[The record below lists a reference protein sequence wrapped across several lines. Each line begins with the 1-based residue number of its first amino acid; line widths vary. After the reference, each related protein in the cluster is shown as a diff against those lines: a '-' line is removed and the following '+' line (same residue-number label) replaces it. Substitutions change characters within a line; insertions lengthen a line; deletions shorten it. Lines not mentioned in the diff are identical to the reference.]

1 MKNVTSSHVLPF
13 RALIDACWKEKY
25 TSSRFV
31 RDLIAGITVGII
43 AIPLAM
49 ALAIG
54 SGVAPQYGLYTSAVA
69 GIVIALT
76 GGSRFSVSGPT
87 AAFVVILY
95 PVSQQFGLAGL
106 LVATL
111 MSGVFLILFGLARF
125 GRLIEYIP
133 LSVTLGF
140 TSGIGITIGTMQ
152 IKDFLGLQMPHV
164 PEHYLQKV
172 GALFMALPT
181 ANLGDAAIG
190 IVTLGTLIVWPRLGI
205 RLPGHLPALLLG
217 CAVMAIVNMLGGHV
231 ATIGSQFH
239 YVLADGSQGSGIPQL
254 LPQLVLPWDMPGSS
268 FTLSWDSLRALLP
281 AAFSMAMLG
290 AIESLLCAVVLDG
303 MTGTKH
309 KANSELVGQGLGNL
323 VAPFFGGITATAAI
337 ARSAANVRAGATS
350 PVSAVI
356 HSVLV
361 ILALLILAP
370 LLSWLP
376 LSAMAALLLMVAW
389 NMSEAHKVV
398 NLLRRAPKDDIIV
411 MLICMSLTV
420 LFDMVIAISVG
431 IVLASLLFMRRIAQM
446 TRLSPVNVE
455 VPDDVLVLRVIGPL
469 FFAAAE
475 GLFSDLE
482 SRIAGKRVV
491 VLKWDAVPVL
501 DAGGLDAFQRFVKR
515 LPEGCELRV
524 SNLEFQPL
532 RTMARAGVQP
542 IPGRL
547 SFYPNREAFHQVRL
561 LLHGSTK
568 LLLSFRVLARVRLEQ
583 CQPVFSQLLR
593 LLTGRIDIFP
603 LRLMQFRHQRRPL
616 HHAVKVVCPGK
627 GHLFGSEI
635 LLPYAELRLSKR
647 ARDVIRH
654 LRRDAGLRLHLRF
667 NAVHLVQPGEKL
679 RLARRV
685 LLKALH
691 PARRQ
696 IHRPGVSS
704 GYMVLQQRVG
714 LCNQP

>member
-1 MKNVTSSHVLPF
+1 MNRSTLADIMPF

-25 TSSRFV
+25 TLSRFT
-31 RDLIAGITVGII
+31 RDLIAGVTVGII

-69 GIVIALT
+69 GIIIALA

-111 MSGVFLILFGLARF
+111 LSGVFLVLFGLARF

-133 LSVTLGF
+133 ISVTLGF
-140 TSGIGITIGTMQ
+140 TSGIGITIATMQ
-152 IKDFLGLQMPHV
+152 IKDFFGLQLTHM
-164 PEHYLQKV
+164 PEHYWQKV
-172 GALFMALPT
+172 GALATAMPT
-181 ANLGDAAIG
+181 LNPGDAAIG
-190 IVTLGTLIVWPRLGI
+190 VVTLAILIFWPRLGI
-205 RLPGHLPALLLG
+205 RLPGHLPALLAG
-217 CAVMAIVNMLGGHV
+217 CAVMGVVNLLGGHV

-239 YVLADGSQGSGIPQL
+239 YVLSDGTQGNGIPQL
-254 LPQLVLPWDMPGSS
+254 LPQLVLPWEMPDSS
-268 FTLSWDSLRALLP
+268 FTLSWDSLQALLP

-303 MTGTKH
+303 MTGTRH
-309 KANSELVGQGLGNL
+309 KANNELIGQGLGNMI
-323 VAPFFGGITATAAI
+323 APFFGGITATAAI

-350 PVSAVI
+350 PIAAI
-356 HSVLV
+356 LHAVLV
-361 ILALLILAP
+361 IMALLVLAP

-398 NLLRRAPKDDIIV
+398 HLLRRAPVDDIVV

-431 IVLASLLFMRRIAQM
+431 IVLASLLFMRRIARM
-446 TRLSPVNVE
+446 THLAPVNVT
-455 VPDDVLVLRVIGPL
+455 VPDDILVIRVIGPL

-475 GLFSDLE
+475 NIFNDLQTRLE
-482 SRIAGKRVV
+482 GKRIV

-501 DAGGLDAFQRFVKR
+501 DAGGLEAFQRFVSR

-532 RTMARAGVQP
+532 RTLARAGVQP
-542 IPGRL
+542 IPGKL
-547 SFYPNREAFHQVRL
+547 AFYP
-561 LLHGSTK
+561 
-568 LLLSFRVLARVRLEQ
+568 
-583 CQPVFSQLLR
+583 
-593 LLTGRIDIFP
+593 D
-603 LRLMQFRHQRRPL
+603 
-616 HHAVKVVCPGK
+616 
-627 GHLFGSEI
+627 
-635 LLPYAELRLSKR
+635 
-647 ARDVIRH
+647 
-654 LRRDAGLRLHLRF
+654 RDA
-667 NAVHLVQPGEKL
+667 A
-679 RLARRV
+679 LAD
-685 LLKALH
+685 
-691 PARRQ
+691 
-696 IHRPGVSS
+696 II
-704 GYMVLQQRVG
+704 
-714 LCNQP
+714 

>member
-1 MKNVTSSHVLPF
+1 MPF

-25 TSSRFV
+25 TAARFT

-54 SGVAPQYGLYTSAVA
+54 SGVAPQYGLYTAAVA

-111 MSGVFLILFGLARF
+111 LSGIFLILMGLARF

-133 LSVTLGF
+133 VSVTLGF

-152 IKDFLGLQMPHV
+152 IKDFLGLQMAHV

-181 ANLGDAAIG
+181 INVGDAAIG
-190 IVTLGTLIVWPRLGI
+190 IVTLGILVFWPRLGI
-205 RLPGHLPALLLG
+205 RLPGHLPALLAG
-217 CAVMAIVNMLGGHV
+217 CAVMGIVNLLGGHV

-239 YVLADGSQGSGIPQL
+239 YVLADGSQGNGI
-254 LPQLVLPWDMPGSS
+254 PQLVLPWDLPNSE
-268 FTLSWDSLRALLP
+268 FTLTWDSIRTLLP

-309 KANSELVGQGLGNL
+309 KANSELVGQGLGNII
-323 VAPFFGGITATAAI
+323 APFFGGITATAAI

-350 PVSAVI
+350 PISAVI
-356 HSVLV
+356 HSILV
-361 ILALLILAP
+361 ILALLVLAP

-398 NLLRRAPKDDIIV
+398 DLLRHAPKDDIIV
-411 MLICMSLTV
+411 MLLCMSLTV

-431 IVLASLLFMRRIAQM
+431 IVLASLLFMRRIARM
-446 TRLSPVNVE
+446 TRLAPVVVD

-475 GLFSDLE
+475 GLFTDLE
-482 SRIAGKRVV
+482 SRLEGKRIVI
-491 VLKWDAVPVL
+491 LKWDAVPVL

-524 SNLEFQPL
+524 CNVEFQPL
-532 RTMARAGVQP
+532 RTMARAGIQP

-547 SFYPNREAFHQVRL
+547 AFFPNR
-561 LLHGSTK
+561 
-568 LLLSFRVLARVRLEQ
+568 
-583 CQPVFSQLLR
+583 
-593 LLTGRIDIFP
+593 
-603 LRLMQFRHQRRPL
+603 
-616 HHAVKVVCPGK
+616 
-627 GHLFGSEI
+627 
-635 LLPYAELRLSKR
+635 R
-647 ARDVIRH
+647 AAMAD
-654 LRRDAGLRLHLRF
+654 L
-667 NAVHLVQPGEKL
+667 
-679 RLARRV
+679 
-685 LLKALH
+685 
-691 PARRQ
+691 
-696 IHRPGVSS
+696 
-704 GYMVLQQRVG
+704 
-714 LCNQP
+714 

>member
-1 MKNVTSSHVLPF
+1 MPF

-25 TSSRFV
+25 TAARFT

-54 SGVAPQYGLYTSAVA
+54 SGVAPQYGLYTAAVA
-69 GIVIALT
+69 GIVILT

-111 MSGVFLILFGLARF
+111 LSGIFLILMGLARF

-133 LSVTLGF
+133 VSVTLGF

-152 IKDFLGLQMPHV
+152 IKDFLGLQMAHV

-181 ANLGDAAIG
+181 INVGDAAIG
-190 IVTLGTLIVWPRLGI
+190 IVTLGILVFWPRLGI
-205 RLPGHLPALLLG
+205 RLPGHLPALLAG
-217 CAVMAIVNMLGGHV
+217 CAVMGIVNLLGGHV

-239 YVLADGSQGSGIPQL
+239 YVLADGSQGNGIPQL
-254 LPQLVLPWDMPGSS
+254 LPQLVLPWDLPNSE
-268 FTLSWDSLRALLP
+268 FTLTWDSIRTLLP

-309 KANSELVGQGLGNL
+309 KANSELVGQGLGNII
-323 VAPFFGGITATAAI
+323 APFFGGITATAAI

-350 PVSAVI
+350 PISAVI
-356 HSVLV
+356 HSILV
-361 ILALLILAP
+361 ILALLVLAP

-398 NLLRRAPKDDIIV
+398 DLLRHAPKDDIIV
-411 MLICMSLTV
+411 MLLCMSLTV

-431 IVLASLLFMRRIAQM
+431 IVLASLLFMRRIARM
-446 TRLSPVNVE
+446 TRLAPVVVD

-475 GLFSDLE
+475 GLFTDLE
-482 SRIAGKRVV
+482 SRLEGKRIVI
-491 VLKWDAVPVL
+491 LKWDAVPVL

-524 SNLEFQPL
+524 CNVEFQPL
-532 RTMARAGVQP
+532 RTMARAGIQP

-547 SFYPNREAFHQVRL
+547 AFFPNR
-561 LLHGSTK
+561 
-568 LLLSFRVLARVRLEQ
+568 
-583 CQPVFSQLLR
+583 
-593 LLTGRIDIFP
+593 
-603 LRLMQFRHQRRPL
+603 
-616 HHAVKVVCPGK
+616 
-627 GHLFGSEI
+627 
-635 LLPYAELRLSKR
+635 R
-647 ARDVIRH
+647 AAMAD
-654 LRRDAGLRLHLRF
+654 L
-667 NAVHLVQPGEKL
+667 
-679 RLARRV
+679 
-685 LLKALH
+685 
-691 PARRQ
+691 
-696 IHRPGVSS
+696 
-704 GYMVLQQRVG
+704 
-714 LCNQP
+714 

>member
-1 MKNVTSSHVLPF
+1 MPF

-25 TSSRFV
+25 TTARFT

-54 SGVAPQYGLYTSAVA
+54 SGVPPQYGLYTSAVA

-111 MSGVFLILFGLARF
+111 MSGIFLILFGLARF

-172 GALFMALPT
+172 AALAMALPT
-181 ANLGDAAIG
+181 INVGDAAIG
-190 IVTLGTLIVWPRLGI
+190 VVTLGILILWPRLGI
-205 RLPGHLPALLLG
+205 RLPGHLPALLGG
-217 CAVMAIVNMLGGHV
+217 CAVMLVVNLLGGDV

-239 YVLADGSQGSGIPQL
+239 YQLADGTQGNGIPQL
-254 LPQLVLPWDMPGSS
+254 LPQLVLPWDMPGAN
-268 FTLSWDSLRALLP
+268 FTLSWASLQALLP

-309 KANSELVGQGLGNL
+309 KANSELIGQGLGNI

-350 PVSAVI
+350 PVAAVI
-356 HSVLV
+356 H
-361 ILALLILAP
+361 ALLVILAP

-389 NMSEAHKVV
+389 NMSEAHKVI
-398 NLLRRAPKDDIIV
+398 NLLRHAPKDDIVV
-411 MLICMSLTV
+411 MLMCMSLTV

-431 IVLASLLFMRRIAQM
+431 IVLASLLFMRRIARM
-446 TRLSPVNVE
+446 THLAPVNVE

-475 GLFSDLE
+475 GLFNDLE
-482 SRIAGKRVV
+482 TRIAGKRIV

-501 DAGGLDAFQRFVKR
+501 DAGGLDAFQRFVNK

-532 RTMARAGVQP
+532 RTLARAGVKP
-542 IPGRL
+542 LPGRL
-547 SFYPNREAFHQVRL
+547 SFYPDRQAA
-561 LLHGSTK
+561 
-568 LLLSFRVLARVRLEQ
+568 LADL
-583 CQPVFSQLLR
+583 
-593 LLTGRIDIFP
+593 
-603 LRLMQFRHQRRPL
+603 
-616 HHAVKVVCPGK
+616 
-627 GHLFGSEI
+627 
-635 LLPYAELRLSKR
+635 
-647 ARDVIRH
+647 
-654 LRRDAGLRLHLRF
+654 
-667 NAVHLVQPGEKL
+667 
-679 RLARRV
+679 
-685 LLKALH
+685 
-691 PARRQ
+691 
-696 IHRPGVSS
+696 
-704 GYMVLQQRVG
+704 
-714 LCNQP
+714 

>member
-1 MKNVTSSHVLPF
+1 MKKLTSFDALPF

-25 TSSRFV
+25 SRSRFT

-152 IKDFLGLQMPHV
+152 IKDFLGLHLTQV

-172 GALFMALPT
+172 GALATALPT
-181 ANLGDAAIG
+181 LNPGDAAIG
-190 IVTLGTLIVWPRLGI
+190 VVTLGTLIFWPRLGI
-205 RLPGHLPALLLG
+205 RLPGHLPALLAG
-217 CAVMAIVNMLGGHV
+217 CAVMMVVNLVGGHV

-239 YVLADGSQGSGIPQL
+239 YVLADGTQGNGIPQL
-254 LPQLVLPWDMPGSS
+254 LPQLVLPWNMPGSD
-268 FTLSWDSLRALLP
+268 FTLSWASLQALLP

-303 MTGTKH
+303 MTGTRH
-309 KANSELVGQGLGNL
+309 KANGELIGQGLGNL

-350 PVSAVI
+350 PVSSVI
-356 HSVLV
+356 HALLV
-361 ILALLILAP
+361 ILALLILAS

-398 NLLRRAPKDDIIV
+398 NLLRTGPKDDIIV
-411 MLICMSLTV
+411 LLICMSLTV

-431 IVLASLLFMRRIAQM
+431 IVLASLLFMRRIARM
-446 TRLSPVNVE
+446 TRLAPVNVE
-455 VPDDVLVLRVIGPL
+455 VPEDVLVLRVIGPL
-469 FFAAAE
+469 FFAAADS
-475 GLFSDLE
+475 LFTDLAT
-482 SRIAGKRVV
+482 RCTGKRIV
-491 VLKWDAVPVL
+491 VLKCDAVPVL
-501 DAGGLDAFQRFVKR
+501 DAGGLDAFKRFVER

-532 RTMARAGVQP
+532 RTMARAGIKP
-542 IPGRL
+542 IEGRL
-547 SFYPNREAFHQVRL
+547 SFYPDKNAA
-561 LLHGSTK
+561 
-568 LLLSFRVLARVRLEQ
+568 LA
-583 CQPVFSQLLR
+583 
-593 LLTGRIDIFP
+593 
-603 LRLMQFRHQRRPL
+603 
-616 HHAVKVVCPGK
+616 
-627 GHLFGSEI
+627 
-635 LLPYAELRLSKR
+635 
-647 ARDVIRH
+647 DV
-654 LRRDAGLRLHLRF
+654 
-667 NAVHLVQPGEKL
+667 
-679 RLARRV
+679 
-685 LLKALH
+685 
-691 PARRQ
+691 
-696 IHRPGVSS
+696 
-704 GYMVLQQRVG
+704 
-714 LCNQP
+714 

>member
-1 MKNVTSSHVLPF
+1 MNKIFSSHVMPF

-25 TSSRFV
+25 TAARFT

-54 SGVAPQYGLYTSAVA
+54 SGVAPQYGLYTAAVA

-111 MSGVFLILFGLARF
+111 LSGIFLILMGLARF

-133 LSVTLGF
+133 VSVTLGF

-152 IKDFLGLQMPHV
+152 IKDFLGLQMAHV

-181 ANLGDAAIG
+181 INVGDAAIG
-190 IVTLGTLIVWPRLGI
+190 IVTLGILVFWPRLGI
-205 RLPGHLPALLLG
+205 RLPGHLPALLAG
-217 CAVMAIVNMLGGHV
+217 CAVMGIVNLLGGHV

-239 YVLADGSQGSGIPQL
+239 YVLADGSQGNGIPQL
-254 LPQLVLPWDMPGSS
+254 LPQLVLPWDLPNSE
-268 FTLSWDSLRALLP
+268 FTLTWDSIRTLLP

-309 KANSELVGQGLGNL
+309 KANSELVGQGLGNII
-323 VAPFFGGITATAAI
+323 APFFGGAAI

-350 PVSAVI
+350 PISAVI
-356 HSVLV
+356 HSILV
-361 ILALLILAP
+361 ILALLVLAP

-398 NLLRRAPKDDIIV
+398 DLLRHAPKDDIIV
-411 MLICMSLTV
+411 MLLCMSLTV

-431 IVLASLLFMRRIAQM
+431 IVLASLLFMRRIARM
-446 TRLSPVNVE
+446 TRLAPVVVD

-475 GLFSDLE
+475 GLFTDLE
-482 SRIAGKRVV
+482 SRLEGKRIVI
-491 VLKWDAVPVL
+491 LKWDAVPVL

-524 SNLEFQPL
+524 CNLEFQPL
-532 RTMARAGVQP
+532 RTMARAGIQP

-547 SFYPNREAFHQVRL
+547 AFFPNR
-561 LLHGSTK
+561 
-568 LLLSFRVLARVRLEQ
+568 
-583 CQPVFSQLLR
+583 
-593 LLTGRIDIFP
+593 
-603 LRLMQFRHQRRPL
+603 
-616 HHAVKVVCPGK
+616 
-627 GHLFGSEI
+627 
-635 LLPYAELRLSKR
+635 R
-647 ARDVIRH
+647 AAMAD
-654 LRRDAGLRLHLRF
+654 L
-667 NAVHLVQPGEKL
+667 
-679 RLARRV
+679 
-685 LLKALH
+685 
-691 PARRQ
+691 
-696 IHRPGVSS
+696 
-704 GYMVLQQRVG
+704 
-714 LCNQP
+714 